1 MYCLEIKSSIN
12 YLNANAVAGPKYAWQ
27 YLKLGI

>member
-1 MYCLEIKSSIN
+1 MYCLESSIN